1 MITTFPP
8 PFVILAI
15 MIVFV
20 IAGTIKGALGVG
32 FPAFAMS
39 VFPIFID
46 SSFGVA
52 ILAIPILLTN
62 FPQFFTVKGWQPI
75 ARRFLLAGGVILVT
89 TFIVA
94 QLTADVT
101 SRWINIIVGLS
112 LTLFALSSLFKVNIP
127 AKESPHCQIGVGLVS
142 GLIGGIAAVTAPAM
156 VYAVALKMPREEF
169 MAAGGFM
176 FFTSGVVLIA
186 GLSTAIVLNSVTLKH
201 SLGSVVVS
209 QMGFRIGTWIRP
221 KLSERVFRTALQRT
235 ILALG
240 LHLTLVNIM

>member
-1 MITTFPP
+1 MITGFPSP
-8 PFVILAI
+8 IIMVAI
-15 MIVFV
+15 MIVFL
-20 IAGTIKGALGVG
+20 IAGTIKGSLGVG

-62 FPQFFTVKGWQPI
+62 FMQFFTVKGWQPI
-75 ARRFLLAGGVILVT
+75 VRRFLLAGSVILVT

-94 QLTADVT
+94 QLAADVP

-112 LTLFALSSLFKVNIP
+112 LTLFALSSLFKLNIP
-127 AKESPHCQIGVGLVS
+127 AKESPHWQIGVGIVS
-142 GLIGGIAAVTAPAM
+142 GVIGGIAAVTAPVM

-169 MAAGGFM
+169 MAAAGFM
-176 FFTSGVVLIA
+176 FFTSGVGLVA
-186 GLSTAIVLNSVTLKH
+186 GLSTASVLNNVTL
-201 SLGSVVVS
+201 SLSICAVFVS
-209 QMGFRIGTWIRP
+209 LAGFRIGAWIRP
-221 KLSERVFRTALQRT
+221 KLSERVFRTALLWT

-240 LHLTLVNIM
+240 LRLTLVNIL